1 MAASDGLYHEHAG
14 DSNGTLPEAACGCL
28 PRGADHGA
36 GYARMDARSLASAD
50 GAHSPCVGTAQHGSV
65 ASGLHQCDA
74 GLRDG
79 ERSASCNG
87 ISSARQTGSEGNEAR
102 NGSEGN
108 ESWRKRIAR
117 MVHGSSEQNG
127 VAADSKGGTD
137 VSAGDDQRTW
147 GPEERS
153 WDVEAG
159 RGAGS
164 GDGASAETRP
174 RRSAFPY
181 DWFVAKRPHNRQPLQ
196 PDERTWRGINARPAT
211 PASSASSASASSPA
225 WPSARPSA
233 APASPPCQQP
243 DEMITSASYE
253 VVADDMEEEEE
264 EEERMS
270 DAGCTDDGLEATTD
284 CHDQLCCC
292 WPLLPASP
300 ARPAPLPPADSRASD
315 SSAGNTEGEDAK
327 RSMRGAG
334 EAGKGEAGR
343 GAVAWARS
351 VDWGSR
357 RCQLSIFAAVML
369 AGLAAAA
376 VVFWATFRS
385 YQHSSMDVL
394 TTLCDTWAALL
405 NERLQDSAKQ
415 ARVLSALLSILYFR
429 STPPVLNQLSVH
441 LFHNVAFALRVSPAL
456 RPAWEALNNA
466 SAPCIMDE
474 GRECAEERM
483 EYAPIV
489 FEELA
494 HAPHRGLDLYQLDQL
509 NATVWRARQQL
520 RAVVSPIL
528 AATHAP
534 TAVHFSP
541 AASSDA
547 HLFKVLPVFRSSR
560 AYSPATPGGHD
571 GDEGVASAEVG
582 AGVGEGDL
590 GGFMVAEMDVDGLWK
605 DISKVRRGGT
615 GNWKLAGLLLT
626 RPSVLCATPCLHCMR
641 TLCLPFPAASPA
653 ADMVLQIV
661 DVTDGGAPQLVLDAS
676 RQAYNPADQVAE
688 GPFARVN
695 SIDFGDQF
703 RQYELRCRYASVPVP
718 VLPVVWMVLVL
729 VVVAGAAYLL
739 CVAQRHLSV
748 ARRNLR
754 RMGLLKDRMKR
765 AKVLAEMGNRA
776 KGTFLATM
784 SHELRTP
791 LNGVIGMM
799 NLLLETPLSAVQL
812 DYVDTA
818 RTSGRALVD
827 LINDILDLSKIEA
840 KRMVLESAAMD
851 VRSDVVDDVLSM
863 FVDRIRANPHVE
875 VAAYVDPAV
884 PSLIFGDSL
893 RLRQVLMNLLS
904 NSCKYTARGH
914 IFICVR
920 AVRSD
925 EDLRHVLLLHSRTTS
940 HALPHRGGTGP
951 GPHDS
956 SAWRVVSPS
965 ALMRPALS
973 GPGAG
978 PGRLQRAYLGSGTL
992 GGDRVLREGGEGEEG
1007 VEGGGWSSSRD
1018 DDSASMCGEEGRGS
1032 MEREKER
1039 ERERRCYETL
1049 SGYEAVESCNS
1060 WAHVRMQQQPMACGG
1075 ALEQGASRG
1084 GAGGRGVAA
1093 SSGMVRLVVSVE
1105 DTGEGIPLSAQKS
1118 IFKRFVQADASS
1130 TRTHGGTGI
1139 GLTISRHLV
1148 HLMGGKLS
1156 FVSRPGIGTTFYF
1169 DFTVPFH
1176 APKPPAAAAAAPG
1189 SAGAAVGG
1197 RAGRGASSI
1206 NSSDCVFT
1214 APPLSP
1220 PTLQHQDALYQG
1232 AAAASLGI
1240 SCSPSP
1246 SLCPP
1251 PLHLMPPPTPPS
1263 VRSPLPV
1270 HEAPPSTQSAA
1281 EAAALSPK
1289 AAAAAVAV
1297 AGQHVC
1303 WCPAALSGPYAGVA
1317 AVVLDDWAV
1326 RRAVMH
1332 TYLARLGVTVLH
1344 ADAHAHGHA
1353 CMCHGEQQAA
1363 GHGVEGGPHG
1373 SARTA
1378 AGLQGDA
1385 SAENGRDMA
1394 VAALGST
1401 SAGTEGVSAGG
1412 AGGSAGSW
1420 EAVWAAR
1427 GMVVVVEH
1435 EWLADRGGLA
1445 RGWRHRVEAAAG
1457 WVVQQYRR
1465 SHHHALTAATPHT
1478 GGAANSSMAG
1488 AAEQGRWFGLPERW
1502 RAIVVLRDARQ
1513 AGGLKQRHGVAAV
1526 LIKPIR
1532 HAALAGCLGEAL
1544 GVDGAPAAHALP
1556 AQPAPALHMPASV
1569 LLTHSPAARV
1579 GLDGGGRGG
1588 VCDESEDGEEA
1599 PLLPLSASVGSS
1611 PAVRGCCVPLA
1622 ARSGM
1627 QHRSRST
1634 SALAALCGAGRGA
1647 HGGEGLGA
1655 EQAHVRE
1662 GGGGGEEASARS
1674 VCEGRGG
1681 MAESVV
1687 GERVPAVAAEN
1698 GGPRWAAGATRGG
1711 IEVGGGGVMSS
1722 VRHKSAAAARL
1733 CHALE
1738 GSKFLVVSASC
1749 SELHAR
1755 MLDSI
1760 VLLPARPPCCP
1771 SASFPCPHVDDNM
1784 VNRKVI
1790 SKMLQ
1795 RYGVHVEAVE
1805 GGAQALQRLQQP
1817 HEFVGVFMD
1826 VQMPGMNGFQATRAI
1841 RNMEAAQPAAC
1852 TAPLPTA
1859 ATAQESVP
1867 ATPVALADPHTQ
1879 APPYPGVPSPLPA
1892 AATAQRGTVAP
1903 PPPSSPCPPPAS
1915 PCTPPC
1921 RPAPRQRLLVFALTA
1936 DIGGGTRER
1945 CAVVGMDGYMT
1956 KPIEEDQLASVVLPF
1971 FHPPPTAP
1979 HTHPPLSADPTAP
1992 PP

>member
-1 MAASDGLYHEHAG
+1 M
-14 DSNGTLPEAACGCL
+14 
-28 PRGADHGA
+28 
-36 GYARMDARSLASAD
+36 
-50 GAHSPCVGTAQHGSV
+50 
-65 ASGLHQCDA
+65 
-74 GLRDG
+74 
-79 ERSASCNG
+79 
-87 ISSARQTGSEGNEAR
+87 
-102 NGSEGN
+102 
-108 ESWRKRIAR
+108 
-117 MVHGSSEQNG
+117 
-127 VAADSKGGTD
+127 
-137 VSAGDDQRTW
+137 
-147 GPEERS
+147 
-153 WDVEAG
+153 
-159 RGAGS
+159 
-164 GDGASAETRP
+164 
-174 RRSAFPY
+174 
-181 DWFVAKRPHNRQPLQ
+181 
-196 PDERTWRGINARPAT
+196 
-211 PASSASSASASSPA
+211 
-225 WPSARPSA
+225 
-233 APASPPCQQP
+233 
-243 DEMITSASYE
+243 
-253 VVADDMEEEEE
+253 
-264 EEERMS
+264 
-270 DAGCTDDGLEATTD
+270 
-284 CHDQLCCC
+284 
-292 WPLLPASP
+292 
-300 ARPAPLPPADSRASD
+300 
-315 SSAGNTEGEDAK
+315 
-327 RSMRGAG
+327 
-334 EAGKGEAGR
+334 
-343 GAVAWARS
+343 
-351 VDWGSR
+351 
-357 RCQLSIFAAVML
+357 
-369 AGLAAAA
+369 
-376 VVFWATFRS
+376 
-385 YQHSSMDVL
+385 
-394 TTLCDTWAALL
+394 
-405 NERLQDSAKQ
+405 
-415 ARVLSALLSILYFR
+415 
-429 STPPVLNQLSVH
+429 H
-441 LFHNVAFALRVSPAL
+441 LFHNVAFALHVSPAL

-466 SAPCIMDE
+466 TAPCIMSARLAAHMHARTHARVLLHALHPVTCAASASILTAATALSPLTMLDE
-474 GRECAEERM
+474 GRKCAEERM

-494 HAPHRGLDLYQLDQL
+494 HSPHRGLDLYQLDQL

-541 AASSDA
+541 AASSDT
-547 HLFKVLPVFRSSR
+547 HVFKVLPVFRSSR
-560 AYSPATPGGHD
+560 AYPPATPGGHD
-571 GDEGVASAEVG
+571 GDEGVASEEVG

-605 DISKVRRGGT
+605 DIIK
-615 GNWKLAGLLLT
+615 
-626 RPSVLCATPCLHCMR
+626 
-641 TLCLPFPAASPA
+641 AASPA

-661 DVTDGGAPQLVLDAS
+661 DVTDGSAPQLVLDAS

-695 SIDFGDQF
+695 SIDFGDQI

-718 VLPVVWMVLVL
+718 LLPVVWMVLVL

-851 VRSDVVDDVLSM
+851 VRSDVVDDVMSM

-920 AVRSD
+920 AVRID
-925 EDLRHVLLLHSRTTS
+925 EDLRRVLLLHSRTTA

-992 GGDRVLREGGEGEEG
+992 GGDRVLREGGEGEEV

-1060 WAHVRMQQQPMACGG
+1060 WAHVRMQQQAMASGG

-1084 GAGGRGVAA
+1084 GAGGQGVAA

-1176 APKPPAAAAAAPG
+1176 APKPPAAAAAPG

-1197 RAGRGASSI
+1197 RAGRGVSSI

-1281 EAAALSPK
+1281 EAAALSPE

-1326 RRAVMH
+1326 RRAVIH

-1353 CMCHGEQQAA
+1353 CMCHAGQQAA
-1363 GHGVEGGPHG
+1363 GHGGEGGPHG
-1373 SARTA
+1373 SARTT

-1394 VAALGST
+1394 VAALGSA
-1401 SAGTEGVSAGG
+1401 SAATEGVSAGG
-1412 AGGSAGSW
+1412 AGGSAWSW

-1465 SHHHALTAATPHT
+1465 SHHHARTAATPHT

-1544 GVDGAPAAHALP
+1544 GVDAAPAAHALP
-1556 AQPAPALHMPASV
+1556 AQPAPALRMPASV
-1569 LLTHSPAARV
+1569 LLPHSPAARA
-1579 GLDGGGRGG
+1579 GLDGGGRAG
-1588 VCDESEDGEEA
+1588 VCDESEGGEEA
-1599 PLLPLSASVGSS
+1599 PLLPLSVSVGSS
-1611 PAVRGCCVPLA
+1611 PAVPGCCVPLA
-1622 ARSGM
+1622 ARTGM
-1627 QHRSRST
+1627 QHRSSST
-1634 SALAALCGAGRGA
+1634 SALVALCGAGRGA

-1674 VCEGRGG
+1674 ACEG
-1681 MAESVV
+1681 MAGNVV
-1687 GERVPAVAAEN
+1687 GERVPAVAAEDAA
-1698 GGPRWAAGATRGG
+1698 PRWAAGATRGG
-1711 IEVGGGGVMSS
+1711 RDVAGGCVMSS
-1722 VRHKSAAAARL
+1722 ARHKSAASARL

-1738 GSKFLVVSASC
+1738 GSKFLV
-1749 SELHAR
+1749 
-1755 MLDSI
+1755 
-1760 VLLPARPPCCP
+1760 
-1771 SASFPCPHVDDNM
+1771 VDDNM

-1841 RNMEAAQPAAC
+1841 RNMEAAQAAAC
-1852 TAPLPTA
+1852 TAPLSTA
-1859 ATAQESVP
+1859 ASAQESVP

-1879 APPYPGVPSPLPA
+1879 VPPYPGVPSPLPA

-1903 PPPSSPCPPPAS
+1903 PSPSSPCPPPAS

-1971 FHPPPTAP
+1971 FQPPPTAP

>member
-1 MAASDGLYHEHAG
+1 MLGSAAMRPHA
-14 DSNGTLPEAACGCL
+14 A
-28 PRGADHGA
+28 
-36 GYARMDARSLASAD
+36 
-50 GAHSPCVGTAQHGSV
+50 
-65 ASGLHQCDA
+65 
-74 GLRDG
+74 
-79 ERSASCNG
+79 
-87 ISSARQTGSEGNEAR
+87 
-102 NGSEGN
+102 
-108 ESWRKRIAR
+108 RIA
-117 MVHGSSEQNG
+117 S
-127 VAADSKGGTD
+127 
-137 VSAGDDQRTW
+137 
-147 GPEERS
+147 PL
-153 WDVEAG
+153 
-159 RGAGS
+159 
-164 GDGASAETRP
+164 RP
-174 RRSAFPY
+174 PR
-181 DWFVAKRPHNRQPLQ
+181 VL
-196 PDERTWRGINARPAT
+196 
-211 PASSASSASASSPA
+211 
-225 WPSARPSA
+225 
-233 APASPPCQQP
+233 SPPPPSPPRCP
-243 DEMITSASYE
+243 RA
-253 VVADDMEEEEE
+253 VGA
-264 EEERMS
+264 
-270 DAGCTDDGLEATTD
+270 AL
-284 CHDQLCCC
+284 H
-292 WPLLPASP
+292 PLLPLHPTRAQPGAPLLTAPSPSPLTCPCCPALTWPLCPPPHCLHPSRPKPTHSFSSNPPTAPSPWAWRGMAEHVCGHHERVTAVHASLP
-300 ARPAPLPPADSRASD
+300 QRRLRPACLARPAPRLGGPQQRHRALHHVSSPRCPHARTHACTRIVACSTSRYLCCLCLYSHCCHSLVPSHHAVSPCLHEQPAGHAMPCHAMPPTSLSFTHALSLTPPPA
-315 SSAGNTEGEDAK
+315 
-327 RSMRGAG
+327 
-334 EAGKGEAGR
+334 
-343 GAVAWARS
+343 
-351 VDWGSR
+351 
-357 RCQLSIFAAVML
+357 
-369 AGLAAAA
+369 
-376 VVFWATFRS
+376 
-385 YQHSSMDVL
+385 
-394 TTLCDTWAALL
+394 
-405 NERLQDSAKQ
+405 
-415 ARVLSALLSILYFR
+415 
-429 STPPVLNQLSVH
+429 TPPPAC
-441 LFHNVAFALRVSPAL
+441 VAVRGC
-456 RPAWEALNNA
+456 R
-466 SAPCIMDE
+466 DE
-474 GRECAEERM
+474 GRKCAEERM

-494 HAPHRGLDLYQLDQL
+494 HSPHRGLDLYQCDHPLHRPPPPPALLPTHSPAAHFFSLSTAFMRCPPPPCAPTTPSRAVDQL

-541 AASSDA
+541 AASSDT
-547 HLFKVLPVFRSSR
+547 HVFKVLPVFRSSR
-560 AYSPATPGGHD
+560 AYPPATPGGHD
-571 GDEGVASAEVG
+571 GDEGVASEEVG

-605 DISKVRRGGT
+605 DIIK
-615 GNWKLAGLLLT
+615 
-626 RPSVLCATPCLHCMR
+626 
-641 TLCLPFPAASPA
+641 AASPA

-661 DVTDGGAPQLVLDAS
+661 DVTDGSAPQLVLDAS

-695 SIDFGDQF
+695 SIDFGDQI

-718 VLPVVWMVLVL
+718 LLPVVWMVLVL

-851 VRSDVVDDVLSM
+851 VRSDVVDDVMSM

-920 AVRSD
+920 AVRID
-925 EDLRHVLLLHSRTTS
+925 EDLRRVLLLHSRTTA

-992 GGDRVLREGGEGEEG
+992 GGDRVLREGGEGEEV

-1060 WAHVRMQQQPMACGG
+1060 WAHVRMQQQAMASGG

-1084 GAGGRGVAA
+1084 GAGGQGVAA
-1093 SSGMVRLVVSVE
+1093 SSGMVRLVVCMCTYALSSLALCPCWPCPPNVLMAWQ

-1176 APKPPAAAAAAPG
+1176 APKPPAAAAAPG

-1197 RAGRGASSI
+1197 RAGRGVSSI

-1281 EAAALSPK
+1281 EAAALSPE

-1353 CMCHGEQQAA
+1353 CMCHAGQQAA
-1363 GHGVEGGPHG
+1363 GHGGEGGPHG
-1373 SARTA
+1373 SARTT

-1394 VAALGST
+1394 VAALGSA
-1401 SAGTEGVSAGG
+1401 SAATEGVSAGG
-1412 AGGSAGSW
+1412 AGGSAWSW

-1465 SHHHALTAATPHT
+1465 SHHHARTAATPHT

-1544 GVDGAPAAHALP
+1544 GVDAAPAAHALP
-1556 AQPAPALHMPASV
+1556 AQPAPALRMPASV
-1569 LLTHSPAARV
+1569 LLPHSPAARA
-1579 GLDGGGRGG
+1579 GLDGGGRAG
-1588 VCDESEDGEEA
+1588 VCDESEGGEEA
-1599 PLLPLSASVGSS
+1599 PLLPLSVSVGSS
-1611 PAVRGCCVPLA
+1611 PAVPGCCVPLA
-1622 ARSGM
+1622 ARTGM
-1627 QHRSRST
+1627 QHRSSST
-1634 SALAALCGAGRGA
+1634 SALVALCGAGRGA

-1674 VCEGRGG
+1674 ACEG
-1681 MAESVV
+1681 MAGNVV
-1687 GERVPAVAAEN
+1687 GERVPAVAAEDAA
-1698 GGPRWAAGATRGG
+1698 PRWAAGATRGG
-1711 IEVGGGGVMSS
+1711 RDVAGGCVMSS
-1722 VRHKSAAAARL
+1722 ARHKSAASARL

-1738 GSKFLVVSASC
+1738 GSKFLVVSGRV
-1749 SELHAR
+1749 LHAR
-1755 MLDSI
+1755 MLDNI
-1760 VLLPARPPCCP
+1760 MLLPAHPPCCP
-1771 SASFPCPHVDDNM
+1771 PASFPYPHVDDNM

-1841 RNMEAAQPAAC
+1841 RNMEAAQAAAC
-1852 TAPLPTA
+1852 TAPLSTA
-1859 ATAQESVP
+1859 ASAQESVP

-1879 APPYPGVPSPLPA
+1879 VPPYPGVPSPLPA

-1903 PPPSSPCPPPAS
+1903 PSPSSPCPPPAS

-1971 FHPPPTAP
+1971 FQPPPTAP

>member
-1 MAASDGLYHEHAG
+1 MAASNGLYQEQAG
-14 DSNGTLPEAACGCL
+14 DSSGGQLPEAACGCL
-28 PRGADHGA
+28 PRGADRGA
-36 GYARMDARSLASAD
+36 GYARMDARSLASPN
-50 GAHSPCVGTAQHGSV
+50 GAHLPCVGAAQHASRV
-65 ASGLHQCDA
+65 DSGLHQCDA
-74 GLRDG
+74 GLGDG

-87 ISSARQTGSEGNEAR
+87 TSSARQTGSEVNDPR
-102 NGSEGN
+102 NG
-108 ESWRKRIAR
+108 SWRKRIAR
-117 MVHGSSEQNG
+117 MVHGTSEQNG
-127 VAADSKGGTD
+127 VAADCKGGTPA
-137 VSAGDDQRTW
+137 SAGDDKRTW
-147 GPEERS
+147 GPEEGS
-153 WDVEAG
+153 WDDVEAG
-159 RGAGS
+159 RRADS
-164 GDGASAETRP
+164 GEGASAEAQP

-181 DWFVAKRPHNRQPLQ
+181 DWFVAKRPQNREPLQ
-196 PDERTWRGINARPAT
+196 PDERTWQGINARPAT

-233 APASPPCQQP
+233 LPASPPCQQP
-243 DEMITSASYE
+243 DEMITSAPYE

-264 EEERMS
+264 QEERMS
-270 DAGCTDDGLEATTD
+270 DAGCTDDGLDATTD

-292 WPLLPASP
+292 WPLLPPSP

-315 SSAGNTEGEDAK
+315 SSAGNAEAEDAK
-327 RSMRGAG
+327 RSTRGAGTGAG
-334 EAGKGEAGR
+334 EAGKGKAGR

-385 YQHSSMDVL
+385 YQRSSMDVL

-429 STPPVLNQLSVH
+429 SNPPVLNQSMFADIMRESQLSLH

-456 RPAWEALNNA
+456 RPAWETLNNA
-466 SAPCIMDE
+466 TAPCIMDE
-474 GRECAEERM
+474 GWECEEERQ

-528 AATHAP
+528 AAMHAP

-547 HLFKVLPVFRSSR
+547 HVFKVLPVFRSAR
-560 AYSPATPGGHD
+560 AYPPAAPAGHD
-571 GDEGVASAEVG
+571 GDEGAAGAGAGLG

-605 DISKVRRGGT
+605 DIIK
-615 GNWKLAGLLLT
+615 
-626 RPSVLCATPCLHCMR
+626 
-641 TLCLPFPAASPA
+641 AASPA

-661 DVTDGGAPQLVLDAS
+661 DVTDGSAPQLVLDAS
-676 RQAYNPADQVAE
+676 RQAYNPQDHVAE

-925 EDLRHVLLLHSRTTS
+925 EDLRRVLLLHSRTTTS
-940 HALPHRGGTGP
+940 TTTAHAPLQRTG
-951 GPHDS
+951 GPHGS

-973 GPGAG
+973 RPGAG

-992 GGDRVLREGGEGEEG
+992 GGDRLLREDGEGEEG

-1039 ERERRCYETL
+1039 EKERERERRCYETL

-1060 WAHVRMQQQPMACGG
+1060 WAHVRMQQQAMASGG
-1075 ALEQGASRG
+1075 ALEQGAG
-1084 GAGGRGVAA
+1084 GAGAGGQGVTA
-1093 SSGMVRLVVSVE
+1093 SSGM

-1176 APKPPAAAAAAPG
+1176 APKPTAARG
-1189 SAGAAVGG
+1189 SAGATVGG
-1197 RAGRGASSI
+1197 RAGRGVSSI

-1220 PTLQHQDALYQG
+1220 PTLQHQDALFQG

-1251 PLHLMPPPTPPS
+1251 PLHVMPPPTPPS
-1263 VRSPLPV
+1263 VCSPLPV
-1270 HEAPPSTQSAA
+1270 HEAPPSTRT
-1281 EAAALSPK
+1281 
-1289 AAAAAVAV
+1289 AAAAPASPAAAAGVG

-1303 WCPAALSGPYAGVA
+1303 WCPAVLSGPYAGVA
-1317 AVVLDDWAV
+1317 AVVLDDWPV

-1353 CMCHGEQQAA
+1353 CMCHAVQRET
-1363 GHGVEGGPHG
+1363 GHGGEEGSHG
-1373 SARTA
+1373 GARTA

-1385 SAENGRDMA
+1385 SAENGRDTPVTA
-1394 VAALGST
+1394 PGSA

-1412 AGGSAGSW
+1412 GAGGSVGSW

-1427 GMVVVVEH
+1427 GMVVVVEQ

-1465 SHHHALTAATPHT
+1465 SHHRALSAATPHT
-1478 GGAANSSMAG
+1478 GGATNGSMAG
-1488 AAEQGRWFGLPERW
+1488 GAEQARWFGLPERW

-1513 AGGLKQRHGVAAV
+1513 AGGLKQRHDVAAV

-1544 GVDGAPAAHALP
+1544 GVDAAPAAHTLS
-1556 AQPAPALHMPASV
+1556 AQPAPALHTPSS
-1569 LLTHSPAARV
+1569 LFLTHSPAARA
-1579 GLDGGGRGG
+1579 GLHGGGRAGA
-1588 VCDESEDGEEA
+1588 CEESEGGEEA
-1599 PLLPLSASVGSS
+1599 PLLALGGSVGSS
-1611 PAVRGCCVPLA
+1611 PAVPGCCVPLA
-1622 ARSGM
+1622 GRSGM
-1627 QHRSRST
+1627 QHRSSST

-1647 HGGEGLGA
+1647 PGADRQGA
-1655 EQAHVRE
+1655 EQAHARE
-1662 GGGGGEEASARS
+1662 GGGGGGEASARPAR
-1674 VCEGRGG
+1674 EGRGG
-1681 MAESVV
+1681 MAGGVA
-1687 GERVPAVAAEN
+1687 GERGAAVPAEDARPR
-1698 GGPRWAAGATRGG
+1698 GPAGATRGG
-1711 IEVGGGGVMSS
+1711 AEVGGGGVMSS

-1733 CHALE
+1733 CSALE
-1738 GSKFLVVSASC
+1738 GSKFLV
-1749 SELHAR
+1749 
-1755 MLDSI
+1755 
-1760 VLLPARPPCCP
+1760 
-1771 SASFPCPHVDDNM
+1771 VDDNM

-1817 HEFVGVFMD
+1817 HDFVGVFMD
-1826 VQMPGMNGFQATRAI
+1826 VQMPGMNGFQATKAI
-1841 RNMEAAQPAAC
+1841 RNLEAAQATAC

-1859 ATAQESVP
+1859 ASAQESVP
-1867 ATPVALADPHTQ
+1867 LVRATPLSHADSHTQ
-1879 APPYPGVPSPLPA
+1879 APPSPGMPSPLPA
-1892 AATAQRGTVAP
+1892 AGTAQRGSAAP
-1903 PPPSSPCPPPAS
+1903 PSPSSPCPPPAS

-1921 RPAPRQRLLVFALTA
+1921 RPVRRQRLLLFALTA

-1971 FHPPPTAP
+1971 FQPPPTAP
-1979 HTHPPLSADPTAP
+1979 HTHPPPPADPTASNH
-1992 PP
+1992 